1 MYFPIN
7 LWSDTLEEYR
17 QSPETSIIHGVS
29 FMSSDDPGCLRKNG
43 HINIREMEIDD
54 LSPVYHLGERLFT
67 RSKFPVLYRTW
78 DTFEVTEYYNSDP
91 EYCLVAEN
99 GHGSVI
105 GFALGNIVEKDH
117 SAWKYGY
124 LAWLGVAPEHQGKNV
139 ADRLIKEF
147 EHRVKEDGARILLV
161 DTEAENHRAI
171 QFFRRHGFAQPKN
184 HVWMSKSLARSQKT
198 DAKAKESTPG
208 VAPKKTR
215 GRKKV
220 SPGGLIVTPSES
232 NAE

>member
-1 MYFPIN
+1 
-7 LWSDTLEEYR
+7 
-17 QSPETSIIHGVS
+17 
-29 FMSSDDPGCLRKNG
+29 MSSDDSGCLRRNG
-43 HINIREMEIDD
+43 HIIIREMEIDD

-78 DTFEVTEYYNSDP
+78 ETFEVTEYYNSDP

-99 GHGSVI
+99 GEGSVI

-139 ADRLIKEF
+139 AGRLIKEF
-147 EHRVKEDGARILLV
+147 EQRVKEDGARILLV
-161 DTEAENHRAI
+161 DTEADNHRAI

-184 HVWMSKSLARSQKT
+184 HVWMSKSLTRAQKSDT
-198 DAKAKESTPG
+198 KIKELTPG

-215 GRKKV
+215 GRMEG
-220 SPGGLIVTPSES
+220 SPGDLITAPLISAGE
-232 NAE
+232 

>member
-1 MYFPIN
+1 
-7 LWSDTLEEYR
+7 
-17 QSPETSIIHGVS
+17 
-29 FMSSDDPGCLRKNG
+29 MSSDDSGCLRKNG
-43 HINIREMEIDD
+43 HITIREMEIDD

-67 RSKFPVLYRTW
+67 RSRFPVLYRTW

-99 GHGSVI
+99 GQGSVI
-105 GFALGNIVEKDH
+105 GFALGNIVEKDR

-147 EHRVKEDGARILLV
+147 EQRVKEDGARILLV
-161 DTEAENHRAI
+161 DTEADNQRAI

-184 HVWMSKSLARSQKT
+184 HVWMSKSLTRAQKSDT
-198 DAKAKESTPG
+198 KIKELNPG
-208 VAPKKTR
+208 VAPKKSR
-215 GRKKV
+215 GRMEG
-220 SPGGLIVTPSES
+220 SPGDLITAPLISAGE
-232 NAE
+232 